1 MPEMRFEKMKS
12 VKKILP
18 FLILV
23 IPALVWG
30 QDATPA
36 AAAPAAPVP
45 TLDKGDTAWMIVAST
60 FVFFMIPGLALFYGG
75 LVRSKNVLS
84 TMMHSF
90 IAILV
95 LTLQWTIFGY
105 SFAFSGDNP
114 YFGDFA
120 LAFLNGIDENTLE
133 LTVPKYVH
141 FLFQGMFALITPALI
156 SGAIAERVKLSGY
169 VAFILLWAT
178 FVYDPVA
185 HWVWAGSGW
194 LFKMSALDF
203 AGGTVVHLISGI
215 AGLAA
220 AIVIGK
226 RKGEGISL
234 VQPNNLTYTLIG
246 AGLLWFG
253 WFGFNAGSG
262 LATNGIAARAF
273 VVTLIAPA
281 AAGVA
286 WLAIE
291 YLHTKKA
298 TALGAASGIVAGL
311 VVITPAS
318 GFVGP
323 VGAIYMGLIVAPICY
338 GAILLKGKLG
348 YDDSL
353 DAFGIHGVGGAI
365 GAILTGVF
373 TLTLGAGVASKGD
386 QIVVQLISVLAT
398 GGYSFIV
405 SLILAFVIEKTIGFR
420 ISEEKE
426 IAGLD
431 SEIHGEKGYIL

>member
-1 MPEMRFEKMKS
+1 MRMIMNWTKRLLLLLTLL
-12 VKKILP
+12 LP
-18 FLILV
+18 MVLFGQEATA
-23 IPALVWG
+23 PAE
-30 QDATPA
+30 AA
-36 AAAPAAPVP
+36 AAAPVA
-45 TLDKGDTAWMIVAST
+45 DKADTAWMVVASAL
-60 FVFFMIPGLALFYGG
+60 VFFMIPGLALFYGG

-90 IAILV
+90 VAILV

-105 SFAFSGDNP
+105 SFAFSGTNP
-114 YFGDFA
+114 YFGNFD

-133 LTVPKYVH
+133 ATIPKYVH

-156 SGAIAERVKLSGY
+156 SGAIAERVKFGGY
-169 VAFILLWAT
+169 VVFILLWST

-185 HWVWAGSGW
+185 HWVWAADGW

-203 AGGTVVHLISGI
+203 AGGTVVHLLSGI

-220 AIVIGK
+220 AIVLGK
-226 RKGEGISL
+226 RKGEGPALIA
-234 VQPNNLTYTLIG
+234 PNNLTYTLIG

-262 LATNGIAARAF
+262 LAINGVAARAF
-273 VVTLIAPA
+273 LVTLIAPA

-286 WLAIE
+286 WLVIE
-291 YLHTKKA
+291 YIHTKKA

-318 GFVGP
+318 GFVG
-323 VGAIYMGLIVAPICY
+323 VQGAIIMGLLVSPVCY
-338 GAILLKGKLG
+338 GAILLKSKLG

-353 DAFGIHGVGGAI
+353 DAFGIHGIGGAL

-373 TLTLGAGVASKGD
+373 TLSLGAGVATKGD
-386 QIVVQLISVLAT
+386 QILVQVISVAAT
-398 GGYSFIV
+398 GAYSFIV
-405 SLILAFVIEKTIGFR
+405 SVILVFLIDKTIGFR

-426 IAGLD
+426 ITGLD

>member
-1 MPEMRFEKMKS
+1 MIMKWT
-12 VKKILP
+12 KRLLLLLTLLLP
-18 FLILV
+18 FVLF
-23 IPALVWG
+23 G
-30 QDATPA
+30 QEASTPVA
-36 AAAPAAPVP
+36 
-45 TLDKGDTAWMIVAST
+45 DKGDTVWMIVASAL
-60 FVFFMIPGLALFYGG
+60 VFFMIPGLALFYGG

-90 IAILV
+90 VAILV

-105 SFAFSGDNP
+105 SFAFSGTNP
-114 YFGDFA
+114 YFGNFD
-120 LAFLNGIDENTLE
+120 LTFLNGIDENTLE
-133 LTVPKYVH
+133 LTIPKYIH

-156 SGAIAERVKLSGY
+156 SGAIAERVKFGGY
-169 VAFILLWAT
+169 IIFILLWST
-178 FVYDPVA
+178 LVYDPVA
-185 HWVWAGSGW
+185 HWVWAADGW

-220 AIVIGK
+220 AIVLGK
-226 RKGEGISL
+226 RKGEGPALIA
-234 VQPNNLTYTLIG
+234 PNNLTYTLIG

-262 LATNGIAARAF
+262 LAVNGITARAF
-273 VVTLIAPA
+273 LVTLIAPA

-286 WLAIE
+286 WLVIE
-291 YLHTKKA
+291 YFHTKKA

-318 GFVGP
+318 GFVG
-323 VGAIYMGLIVAPICY
+323 VQGAIIMGLLVSPVCY
-338 GAILLKGKLG
+338 AAILLKGKLG

-353 DAFGIHGVGGAI
+353 DAFGIHGVGGAL
-365 GAILTGVF
+365 GAVLTGVF

-386 QIVVQLISVLAT
+386 QILVQLISVAAT
-398 GGYSFIV
+398 GAYSFIV
-405 SLILAFVIEKTIGFR
+405 SMILVFLIDKTIGFR

-426 IAGLD
+426 ITGLD

>member
-1 MPEMRFEKMKS
+1 MIMNWTKRLIVLLTLF
-12 VKKILP
+12 LP
-18 FLILV
+18 FV
-23 IPALVWG
+23 VFG
-30 QDATPA
+30 QETTAPTVA
-36 AAAPAAPVP
+36 AVSPVA
-45 TLDKGDTAWMIVAST
+45 DKGDTVWMIVASAL
-60 FVFFMIPGLALFYGG
+60 VFFMIPGLALFYGG

-90 IAILV
+90 VAILV
-95 LTLQWTIFGY
+95 LTLQWTVFGY
-105 SFAFSGDNP
+105 SFAFSGTNP
-114 YFGDFA
+114 YFGNFDF
-120 LAFLNGIDENTLE
+120 AFLNGIDEKTLE
-133 LTVPKYVH
+133 LTIPKYVH

-156 SGAIAERVKLSGY
+156 SGAIAERVKFGGY
-169 VAFILLWAT
+169 IVFIFLWST
-178 FVYDPVA
+178 LVYDPVA
-185 HWVWAGSGW
+185 HWVWAADGW

-220 AIVIGK
+220 AIVLGK
-226 RKGEGISL
+226 RKGEGPSL
-234 VQPNNLTYTLIG
+234 IAPNNLTYTLIG

-262 LATNGIAARAF
+262 LAVNGIAARAF
-273 VVTLIAPA
+273 LVTLIAPA

-286 WLAIE
+286 WLVIE

-318 GFVGP
+318 GFVG
-323 VGAIYMGLIVAPICY
+323 VQGAIIMGFLVSPVCY

-353 DAFGIHGVGGAI
+353 DAFGIHGVGGAL

-373 TLTLGAGVASKGD
+373 TLALGAGVESKGD
-386 QIVVQLISVLAT
+386 QIIVQIISVVAT
-398 GGYSFIV
+398 GAYSFIV
-405 SLILAFVIEKTIGFR
+405 SVILVFLIDKTIGFR

-426 IAGLD
+426 ITGLD

>member
-1 MPEMRFEKMKS
+1 MRFEKMKIAQ
-12 VKKILP
+12 KLIAL
-18 FLILV
+18 LILIAPV
-23 IPALVWG
+23 LIWG
-30 QDATPA
+30 QDATPTPE
-36 AAAPAAPVP
+36 AAPAPP
-45 TLDKGDTAWMIVAST
+45 LDKGDTAWMIVAST

-75 LVRSKNVLS
+75 IVRSKNVLS

-90 IAILV
+90 VAILV
-95 LTLQWTIFGY
+95 LTIQWTVFGY

-114 YFGDFA
+114 FYGNFDLF
-120 LAFLNGIDENTLE
+120 LLNGITDETLE
-133 LTVPKYVH
+133 GTIPKYIH

-169 VAFILLWAT
+169 IVFILAWSTL
-178 FVYDPVA
+178 VYDPVA
-185 HWVWAGSGW
+185 HWVWSADGW
-194 LFKMSALDF
+194 LFKKTALDF

-220 AIVIGK
+220 AIVLGK
-226 RKGEGISL
+226 RKGEGAALIA
-234 VQPNNLTYTLIG
+234 PNNLTYTLIG
-246 AGLLWFG
+246 AGFLWFG

-262 LATNGIAARAF
+262 LAANGQAARAF
-273 VVTLIAPA
+273 VVTLVAPA
-281 AAGVA
+281 TAGA
-286 WLAIE
+286 IWLLIE

-311 VVITPAS
+311 VVITPAA
-318 GFVGP
+318 GFVDAT
-323 VGAIYMGLIVAPICY
+323 GALIMGALVSPICY

-373 TLTLGAGVASKGD
+373 ALAQYIPEGVTRGD
-386 QIVVQLISVLAT
+386 QIIVQVISVVAT
-398 GGYSFIV
+398 GAYSIVV
-405 SLILAFVIEKTIGFR
+405 SLILVFIIEKTIGFR

-431 SEIHGEKGYIL
+431 SEIHGEKGYII

>member
-1 MPEMRFEKMKS
+1 MNWTKR
-12 VKKILP
+12 ILLLLTLLLP
-18 FLILV
+18 IVLF
-23 IPALVWG
+23 G
-30 QDATPA
+30 QEATAPA
-36 AAAPAAPVP
+36 AAPTPVA
-45 TLDKGDTAWMIVAST
+45 DKGDTVWMLVASA

-90 IAILV
+90 VAILV
-95 LTLQWTIFGY
+95 LTIQWTVFGY
-105 SFAFSGDNP
+105 SFAFSGTNP
-114 YFGDFA
+114 YFGNFD

-133 LTVPKYVH
+133 LTIPKYVH

-156 SGAIAERVKLSGY
+156 SGAIAERVKFGGY
-169 VAFILLWAT
+169 VVFILLWST

-185 HWVWAGSGW
+185 HWVWAADGW

-220 AIVIGK
+220 AIVLGK
-226 RKGEGISL
+226 RKGGGPALIA
-234 VQPNNLTYTLIG
+234 PNNLTYTLIG

-262 LATNGIAARAF
+262 LAVNGLAARAF
-273 VVTLIAPA
+273 LVTLIAPA

-286 WLAIE
+286 WLVIE
-291 YLHTKKA
+291 YIHTKKA

-318 GFVGP
+318 GFVGVQGALIMGFLVSP
-323 VGAIYMGLIVAPICY
+323 VCY
-338 GAILLKGKLG
+338 LAILLKGKLG

-353 DAFGIHGVGGAI
+353 DAFGIHGVGGAL

-373 TLTLGAGVASKGD
+373 ALSLGAGVATRGD
-386 QIVVQLISVLAT
+386 QILVQVISVVAT
-398 GGYSFIV
+398 GAYSFIV
-405 SLILAFVIEKTIGFR
+405 SVILVFLIDKTIGFR

-431 SEIHGEKGYIL
+431 SEIHGEKGYEL

>member
-1 MPEMRFEKMKS
+1 MKIAQKLI
-12 VKKILP
+12 VL
-18 FLILV
+18 LILLL
-23 IPALVWG
+23 PALIWG
-30 QDATPA
+30 QDAAPA
-36 AAAPAAPVP
+36 PEAAPAP

-75 LVRSKNVLS
+75 IVRSKNVLS

-95 LTLQWTIFGY
+95 LTLQWTILGY
-105 SFAFSGDNP
+105 SLAFSGDNP
-114 YFGDFA
+114 YVGDFGFV
-120 LAFLNGIDENTLE
+120 LLNGITDETLE
-133 LTVPKYVH
+133 GTIPKYIH

-169 VAFILLWAT
+169 IVFILAWAT
-178 FVYDPVA
+178 LVYDPVA
-185 HWVWAGSGW
+185 HWVWSGNGW
-194 LFKMSALDF
+194 LFKKTALDF

-220 AIVIGK
+220 AIVLGK
-226 RKGEGISL
+226 RKGEGPALIA
-234 VQPNNLTYTLIG
+234 PNNLTYTLIG
-246 AGLLWFG
+246 AGFLWFG

-262 LATNGIAARAF
+262 LATNGQAARAF

-281 AAGVA
+281 TAGVV
-286 WLAIE
+286 WLLIE

-311 VVITPAS
+311 VVITPAA
-318 GFVGP
+318 GFVDAT
-323 VGAIYMGLIVAPICY
+323 GALLMGIIVSPICY

-365 GAILTGVF
+365 GAVLTGVF
-373 TLTLGAGVASKGD
+373 ALANYIPEGVTRGD
-386 QIVVQLISVLAT
+386 QILVQVISVVAT
-398 GGYSFIV
+398 GAYSIVV
-405 SLILAFVIEKTIGFR
+405 SLILVFIIEKTIGFR

-431 SEIHGEKGYIL
+431 SEIHGEKGYII

>member
-1 MPEMRFEKMKS
+1 MNWTKRL
-12 VKKILP
+12 ILLLLLLLP
-18 FLILV
+18 FV
-23 IPALVWG
+23 VFG
-30 QDATPA
+30 QEATPVA
-36 AAAPAAPVP
+36 
-45 TLDKGDTAWMIVAST
+45 DKGDTVWMIVASAL
-60 FVFFMIPGLALFYGG
+60 VFFMIPGLALFYGG

-90 IAILV
+90 VAILV
-95 LTLQWTIFGY
+95 LTLQWTVFGY
-105 SFAFSGDNP
+105 SFAFSGTNS
-114 YFGDFA
+114 YFGNFDFV
-120 LAFLNGIDENTLE
+120 FLSGIDENTLE
-133 LTVPKYVH
+133 LTIPKYIH

-156 SGAIAERVKLSGY
+156 SGAIAERVKFGGY
-169 VAFILLWAT
+169 IVFIFLWST
-178 FVYDPVA
+178 LVYDPVA
-185 HWVWAGSGW
+185 HWVWAVDGW

-220 AIVIGK
+220 ALVLGK
-226 RKGEGISL
+226 RKGEGSSL
-234 VQPNNLTYTLIG
+234 IAPNNLTYTLIG

-262 LATNGIAARAF
+262 LAVNGVAARAF
-273 VVTLIAPA
+273 LVTLIAPA

-286 WLAIE
+286 WLVIE

-318 GFVGP
+318 GFVG
-323 VGAIYMGLIVAPICY
+323 VQGAIIMGFLVSPVCY

-353 DAFGIHGVGGAI
+353 DAFGIHGVGGAL

-373 TLTLGAGVASKGD
+373 TLTLGAGVLSRGD
-386 QIVVQLISVLAT
+386 QILVQIISVIAT
-398 GGYSFIV
+398 GTYSFIV
-405 SLILAFVIEKTIGFR
+405 SVILVFLIDKTIGFR

-426 IAGLD
+426 ITGLD

>member
-1 MPEMRFEKMKS
+1 MRFEKMKS
-12 VKKILP
+12 AKKLIP
-18 FLILV
+18 FLFLL
-23 IPALVWG
+23 IPAVLWG
-30 QDATPA
+30 QDATTTPPP
-36 AAAPAAPVP
+36 APAP

-60 FVFFMIPGLALFYGG
+60 LVFFMIPGLALFYGG
-75 LVRSKNVLS
+75 IVRSKNVLS

-105 SFAFSGDNP
+105 SFAFDGSNP
-114 YFGDFA
+114 YYGDFG
-120 LAFLNGIDENTLE
+120 LLFLNGVDTETLE
-133 LTVPKYVH
+133 GTIPKYIH

-169 VAFILLWAT
+169 IVFILAWAT
-178 FVYDPVA
+178 LVYDPVA
-185 HWVWAGSGW
+185 HWVWDSDGW
-194 LFKMSALDF
+194 LFQKSALDF

-220 AIVIGK
+220 AIVLGK
-226 RKGEGISL
+226 RKGEGPALIA
-234 VQPNNLTYTLIG
+234 PNNLTYTLIG
-246 AGLLWFG
+246 AGFLWFG

-262 LATNGIAARAF
+262 LATNGLAARAF
-273 VVTLIAPA
+273 AVTLIAPA

-286 WLAIE
+286 WLLIE

-311 VVITPAS
+311 VVITPAA
-318 GFVGP
+318 GFVDLQ
-323 VGAIYMGLIVAPICY
+323 GAIILGLIVSPICY

-353 DAFGIHGVGGAI
+353 DAFGIHGVGGAV

-373 TLTLGAGVASKGD
+373 TVSLGAGVATRTD
-386 QIVVQLISVLAT
+386 QVIVQLISVVAT
-398 GGYSFIV
+398 GAYSFIV
-405 SLILAFVIEKTIGFR
+405 SLILVFIIEKTIGFR

-431 SEIHGEKGYIL
+431 AEIHGEKGYII

>member
-1 MPEMRFEKMKS
+1 MNWTKRL
-12 VKKILP
+12 ILLLLLLLP
-18 FLILV
+18 FV
-23 IPALVWG
+23 VFG
-30 QDATPA
+30 QEATPVA
-36 AAAPAAPVP
+36 
-45 TLDKGDTAWMIVAST
+45 DKGDTVWMIVASAL
-60 FVFFMIPGLALFYGG
+60 VFFMIPGLALFYGG

-90 IAILV
+90 VAILV
-95 LTLQWTIFGY
+95 LTLQWTVFGY
-105 SFAFSGDNP
+105 SFAFSGTNP
-114 YFGDFA
+114 YFGNFDFV
-120 LAFLNGIDENTLE
+120 FLSGIDENTLE
-133 LTVPKYVH
+133 LTIPKYIH

-156 SGAIAERVKLSGY
+156 SGAIAERVKFGGY
-169 VAFILLWAT
+169 IVFIFLWST
-178 FVYDPVA
+178 LVYDPVA
-185 HWVWAGSGW
+185 HWVWAVDGW

-220 AIVIGK
+220 ALVLGK
-226 RKGEGISL
+226 RKGEGSSL
-234 VQPNNLTYTLIG
+234 IAPNNLTYTLIG

-262 LATNGIAARAF
+262 LAVNGVAARAF
-273 VVTLIAPA
+273 LVTLIAPA

-286 WLAIE
+286 WLVIE

-318 GFVGP
+318 GFVG
-323 VGAIYMGLIVAPICY
+323 VQGAIIMGFLVSPVCY

-353 DAFGIHGVGGAI
+353 DAFGIHGVGGAL

-373 TLTLGAGVASKGD
+373 TLTLGAGVLSRGD
-386 QIVVQLISVLAT
+386 QILVQIISVIAT
-398 GGYSFIV
+398 GAYSFIV
-405 SLILAFVIEKTIGFR
+405 SVILVFLIDKTIGFR

-426 IAGLD
+426 ITGLD